1 MFNSNLSEPFREG
14 FIQNI
19 HIALTSVA
27 HSLLGHHSS
36 KVTFTSCTVLA
47 ASYFTLHTN
56 MCTVYITSYQRVYGL
71 HYFIPTCVRFI
82 LYYGHDTL
90 KSTFTSA
97 NNYAM
102 KAIVFASFQ

>member
-1 MFNSNLSEPFREG
+1 MMFNSNLSEPFREG

-47 ASYFTLHTN
+47 AVYITSYQHVYGLRYFISTCVRFILLHTN
-56 MCTVYITSYQRVYGL
+56 VCTVYITSYQRVCG
-71 HYFIPTCVRFI
+71 
-82 LYYGHDTL
+82 LYYIMDMTR
-90 KSTFTSA
+90 
-97 NNYAM
+97 
-102 KAIVFASFQ
+102 